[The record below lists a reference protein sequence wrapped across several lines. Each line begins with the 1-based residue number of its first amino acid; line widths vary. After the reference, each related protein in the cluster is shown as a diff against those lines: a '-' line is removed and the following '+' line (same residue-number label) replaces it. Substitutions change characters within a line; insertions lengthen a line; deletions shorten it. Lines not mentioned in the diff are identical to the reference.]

1 MLKLPHLLLTR
12 WLRYSVVVEPTRCCS
27 SQLPPAE
34 KRSHPTD
41 NSITQ
46 NLTIDTTELLC
57 GTLLTSLGTPSCL
70 HWWLSSLLAQSSPSC
85 PVVILSVITMDI
97 DRSTQRVKSA
107 DRDSD
112 EEAVYHATH
121 LRPPL
126 PLVASRRC
134 HRSFQSR

>member
-12 WLRYSVVVEPTRCCS
+12 WLRYSVAVEPTRCCF
-27 SQLPPAE
+27 SQLPPTE
-34 KRSHPTD
+34 RSFHPTD
-41 NSITQ
+41 NSITH

-57 GTLLTSLGTPSCL
+57 GTLLTSLGTPSRL
-70 HWWLSSLLAQSSPSC
+70 HWWLSSPIAQSSPSC
-85 PVVILSVITMDI
+85 PVVILSVITIDM

-112 EEAVYHATH
+112 EAVYHATH